1 MIKTRKGV
9 TQING
14 TRTELITDIAIIFKS
29 LLEATDITREE
40 IIEALDDAGKSEAE
54 LDEELKNI
62 DEGIKGLFEEIKQK
76 IKEMEEGTK

>member
-1 MIKTRKGV
+1 MIKTIMGV

-14 TRTELITDIAIIFKS
+14 TRTELITDITVIFKA

-40 IIEALDDAGKSEAE
+40 IIEALDNVGKSEAE

-62 DEGIKGLFEEIKQK
+62 DERIKGLFEEIKRK
-76 IKEMEEGTK
+76 IKEMEEAAK

>member
-14 TRTELITDIAIIFKS
+14 TRTELITDIAVIFKS
-29 LLEATDITREE
+29 LLEATDITRED

-62 DEGIKGLFEEIKQK
+62 DERIKGLFEEIKQK
-76 IKEMEEGTK
+76 IKEMEEETK